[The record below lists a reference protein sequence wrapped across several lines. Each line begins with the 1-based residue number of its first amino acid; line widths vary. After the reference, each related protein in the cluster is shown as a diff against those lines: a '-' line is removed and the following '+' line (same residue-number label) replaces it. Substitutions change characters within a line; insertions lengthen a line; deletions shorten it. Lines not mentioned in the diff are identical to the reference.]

1 MSRRLQAAKCQH
13 NLQMIIT
20 HTEDRQQRLSCWAG
34 TITIKTVTNSDAS
47 KCFRKAVIVFY

>member
-13 NLQMIIT
+13 NQQMIIT